1 MRKNKSFAFTL
12 AEVLITLAII
22 GVVAAITLPSLI
34 QKHQEKEFATRTKK
48 LYSDIG
54 NALILAQKDFDVVGD
69 NSLLFNTTDSSY
81 EVAKKLG
88 QYFNGA
94 KVCKDINEKGCSKY
108 YYEIKYATLQLD
120 TDNKGGVRYASW
132 NPVIIL
138 SNGAIIS
145 LSNAK
150 RENCYANIT
159 SNKTDEYGRPVLNPD
174 GSNQTVNWTSY
185 SCGYLDVDVNGVKKP
200 NQYGRDVYQFPVYKE
215 KLMLQTA
222 PSAGGKSL
230 KNIIYGDGKLEYE
243 NYNKGQ
249 DYSE

>member
-54 NALILAQKDFDVVGD
+54 NALILAQKNFDVVGD

-94 KVCKDINEKGCSKY
+94 KVCKDKNEKGCSKY
-108 YYEIKYATLQLD
+108 YYEIKYATLRLD
-120 TDNKGGVRYASW
+120 ADNKGKVRYAPW
-132 NPVIIL
+132 DPVIIL

-145 LSNAK
+145 LNNSK
-150 RENCYANIT
+150 RENCYANVT

-185 SCGYLDVDVNGVKKP
+185 SCGLLNVDVNGVGKP
-200 NQYGRDVYQFPVYKE
+200 NQYGRDVYQFSISKE
-215 KLMLQTA
+215 KLRLQENA
-222 PSAGGKSL
+222 HEGGKSL
-230 KNIIYGDGKLEYE
+230 KNIIYGNGKLEYK

>member
-1 MRKNKSFAFTL
+1 MRKNESSAFTL

-22 GVVAAITLPSLI
+22 GIVAAITLPSLI
-34 QKHQEKEFATRTKK
+34 QKHQEKELATRTKK

-94 KVCKDINEKGCSKY
+94 KVCKDINEKGCSQY
-108 YYEIKYATLQLD
+108 YYEIKYATLRLD
-120 TDNKGGVRYASW
+120 ADNKGEVHYALWS
-132 NPVIIL
+132 PVIIL

-159 SNKTDEYGRPVLNPD
+159 SNKTDEYGKPILNPD
-174 GSNQTVNWTSY
+174 GSNQTANWTSY

-215 KLMLQTA
+215 KLMIQTS

-249 DYSE
+249 NYSE

>member
-88 QYFNGA
+88 KYFNGA
-94 KVCKDINEKGCSKY
+94 KVCKDKNEKGCSKY
-108 YYEIKYATLQLD
+108 YYGIKYATLRLD
-120 TDNKGGVRYASW
+120 ADNKGEVHYALWS
-132 NPVIIL
+132 PVIIL

-159 SNKTDEYGRPVLNPD
+159 SNKTDEYGRPILNPD

-215 KLMLQTA
+215 KLMLQTV
-222 PSAGGKSL
+222 PSAGGESL

>member
-1 MRKNKSFAFTL
+1 MRKNESSAFTL

-34 QKHQEKEFATRTKK
+34 QKHQEKELATRTKK

-54 NALILAQKDFDVVGD
+54 NALMLAQKDFDAVGD

-94 KVCKDINEKGCSKY
+94 KVCKDKNEKGCSKY
-108 YYEIKYATLQLD
+108 YYEIKYATLRLD
-120 TDNKGGVRYASW
+120 ADNKGEVHYAPW
-132 NPVIIL
+132 EPIIIL

-185 SCGYLDVDVNGVKKP
+185 SCGYLNVDVNGVKKP
-200 NQYGRDVYQFPVYKE
+200 NQYGRDAYQFPVYKE
-215 KLMLQTA
+215 KLMIQTS

>member
-120 TDNKGGVRYASW
+120 ADNKGGVRYASW

-215 KLMLQTA
+215 KLMIQTS

>member
-1 MRKNKSFAFTL
+1 MSIAFTL

-69 NSLLFNTTDSSY
+69 NSLLFTTTDSSY
-81 EVAKKLG
+81 EVAKKIG
-88 QYFNGA
+88 KYFNGA
-94 KVCKDINEKGCSKY
+94 KVCKDKNEKGCSKY
-108 YYEIKYATLQLD
+108 YYGIKYATLRLD
-120 TDNKGGVRYASW
+120 ADNKGEVHYALWS
-132 NPVIIL
+132 PVIIL

-159 SNKTDEYGRPVLNPD
+159 SNKTDEYGRPILNPD

-215 KLMLQTA
+215 KLMLQTV
-222 PSAGGKSL
+222 PSAGGESL